1 MTLHQDYVVIFN
13 YQIRTLVSL
22 RWGDAVRLLQQIRAA
37 SKSDTRE
44 VYADTNHENLAPW
57 QCNT

>member
-44 VYADTNHENLAPW
+44 VYG
-57 QCNT
+57 